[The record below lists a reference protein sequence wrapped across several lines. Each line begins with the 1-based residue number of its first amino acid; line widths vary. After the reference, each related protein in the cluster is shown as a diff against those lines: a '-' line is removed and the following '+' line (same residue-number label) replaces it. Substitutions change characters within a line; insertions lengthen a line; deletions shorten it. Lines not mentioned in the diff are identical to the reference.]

1 MFWGR
6 LVNFCGEIILS
17 NNKYSFNYRE
27 YISLKTNLF
36 SLQKF
41 GGILGVCVYSF
52 FSSPFLNASLYSW
65 ECKKNRSY
73 FIEEREFV
81 DAKDRLKKFPT
92 KFLSNLDKQSKIIV
106 LRYDLGKGIATING
120 NSATITGFPKA
131 NQSFK
136 EMPQQSLV
144 ISSFLESRSDSNV
157 ETLFAEDI
165 KAVDKEI
172 AGSSINEIKQ
182 SNFLLNT
189 QIDTANFVFTELNEI
204 VEEQYKTKRDILKD
218 TIEIEELIEIS
229 MGKCRLL
236 SEDD

>member
-1 MFWGR
+1 M
-6 LVNFCGEIILS
+6 LNNYFCYLKRFSSYFVICLPPLIFCLPS
-17 NNKYSFNYRE
+17 YSFSHE
-27 YISLKTNLF
+27 
-36 SLQKF
+36 
-41 GGILGVCVYSF
+41 
-52 FSSPFLNASLYSW
+52 W

-92 KFLSNLDKQSKIIV
+92 KFLSDLEKQSKIIF
-106 LRYDLGKGIATING
+106 LTYDLEKGIAKING

-144 ISSFLESRSDSNV
+144 VSSYTESRFDNNV
-157 ETLFAEDI
+157 ETLSVEDI

-172 AGSSINEIKQ
+172 LGSTINEITE

-189 QIDTANFVFTELNEI
+189 QVDTANFVFTEINEI
-204 VEEQYKTKRDILKD
+204 IEDQYKKKKDILKN
-218 TIEIEELIEIS
+218 TIDIEEFIEIS

>member
-1 MFWGR
+1 MF
-6 LVNFCGEIILS
+6 
-17 NNKYSFNYRE
+17 
-27 YISLKTNLF
+27 ISLKKNLF
-36 SLQKF
+36 SLQQFAGIF
-41 GGILGVCVYSF
+41 GICIYSIF
-52 FSSPFLNASLYSW
+52 YAPFLNASSYSW

-92 KFLSNLDKQSKIIV
+92 KFLSDLEKQSKIIF
-106 LRYDLGKGIATING
+106 LTYDLEKGIAKING

-144 ISSFLESRSDSNV
+144 ISSYLESRFDNNV
-157 ETLFAEDI
+157 ETLSVEDI

-172 AGSSINEIKQ
+172 VGSFINEITE

-189 QIDTANFVFTELNEI
+189 QVDTANFVFTEINEI
-204 VEEQYKTKRDILKD
+204 IEDQYKKKKDILKN
-218 TIEIEELIEIS
+218 TIDIEEFIEIS